1 MNISYTAP
9 HFEKVE
15 NLTPLFIKE
24 VLGEIFEI
32 PLNTPFI
39 KGDNERREFERG
51 KTRGGNLKRGKNVG
65 RIW

>member
-39 KGDNERREFERG
+39 KGDNERREFEKG
-51 KTRGGNLKRGKNVG
+51 ENKRREFEKGKNVG